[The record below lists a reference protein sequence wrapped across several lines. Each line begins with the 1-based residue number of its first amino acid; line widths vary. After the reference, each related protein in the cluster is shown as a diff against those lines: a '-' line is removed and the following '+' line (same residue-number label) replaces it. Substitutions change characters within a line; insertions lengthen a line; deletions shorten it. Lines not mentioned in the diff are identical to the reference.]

1 MEKNLNIFRIKG
13 QNVISIKDTQ
23 EVLKDAMSRCTK
35 GSDIYKTYQAM
46 YQMFDMVNEEY
57 ESEFEVSGLEKLNL
71 DLAWVASAAFL
82 AMRR

>member
-35 GSDIYKTYQAM
+35 GSDMYKAYQAM
-46 YQMFDMVNEEY
+46 YQMFDMLNEEY
-57 ESEFEVSGLEKLNL
+57 EAEYEVNCLEKLNI
-71 DLAWVASAAFL
+71 DLTLSAN
-82 AMRR
+82 